1 MKHFFFSI
9 RRLALLVLATVAL
22 SAIGSEVQA
31 SHNLG
36 GELTYRYMGNN
47 MYRFR
52 VTFYRDCSGISIG
65 TAYATGFNTNG
76 VPSLNA
82 TYALNMVDEQD
93 ITPECTPITG
103 GPGELGCNNDASGGN
118 GANGSVGRVI
128 YETPNIDFTNVP
140 AIPAAGYTFTAA
152 LECCRNSNDNTSC
165 FSDLVFRCTMYPY
178 INQAGVSV
186 TPIDPLYQD
195 NSPTFA
201 EPPNSLQILNATD
214 TTSFSNNATD
224 IDLDEIL
231 YGFSVPWGSTTP
243 SMNPNCGYNAPNTV
257 NNPFPGILPNQ
268 PDSITGSMDFVPNT
282 VGNYIVVIRVRSYR
296 CGQLISEVFR
306 DFMLQTLAVPAG
318 YGTNERPILSQP
330 FLNGTSVDTFFAG
343 QTVNF
348 LLSSFDGAGVLY
360 NIGNYQNVY
369 VYFTGIQF
377 GTNFTSTTT
386 GCPYPPCATLRKPNT
401 NPAIPPVPIVSRG
414 DTLGYGFSEST
425 LTNFSVGAE
434 FIWDTDCSNLPLND
448 CGVTVNR
455 YTFVVTAKDD
465 YCPAPGK
472 LIQPI
477 TIVLVPPTP
486 VPSPDG
492 ICVNINPDSSVTL
505 SWALA
510 MDTLNTFTRYVIHR
524 GFSPA
529 TMAPYDSTSNYT
541 DTTWTDVNANAF
553 NGPLY
558 YKVVTR
564 SSCYDLEDP
573 VNNAFTPILL
583 NINPTSPFT
592 ATLTWSP
599 ISTQPSGGQSA
610 YRLMRRVLPGGAFQ
624 QVATVPFAG
633 PLTYADSAY
642 VCNAQVEYQIE
653 IDDSFGNCTSRSN
666 IVGAL
671 FADPANVVQA
681 EIFNISA
688 DTTDNIGVT
697 LTWRPNPDQ
706 DTRGYLV
713 TRFQCGTN
721 AIQQQWQV
729 LGRFNNTFTDPISA
743 DSGIACYGI
752 AAFDSCYTDTAPG
765 LLSTIHQN
773 IWLRDDLDRCE
784 GTVSFLWNEYVGW
797 DTLGGVRRYDIYR
810 AEEGSAYTF
819 LDSIGFGEE
828 TFTDTG
834 LIKGL
839 DYCYVIYAVNGS
851 DSTIRAMS
859 NKVCFNAS
867 VFTEPTLA
875 YIRYASVTEDG
886 DVELAWLSDSLGDVA
901 RYIVQRATEGGPFE
915 DVGSVGPVSVV
926 GPGFPYKN
934 VEFVDRGAA
943 TDLQSYTY
951 RLVVV
956 DSCERPSLSGQNVA
970 TTVFLDGSATQS
982 FENDLEWNPYG
993 EWPFGVSGYALDRNI
1008 PDVDPLGRRL
1018 ALVPGTQNA
1027 YQDNIQDFY
1036 QSEGT
1041 FCYRLLAIE
1050 QGPNQFG
1057 FSDSAYSNL
1066 LCITQPPK
1074 IYTPNAMIPEGNN
1087 PIFFPVR
1094 VFALDDNYELTIY
1107 NRWGQEVFK
1116 STDWNQG
1123 WDGTFNGEVAQAG
1136 IYMYN
1141 ISFKGRDKRNYDQ
1154 RGSITL
1160 IR

>member
-1 MKHFFFSI
+1 MKHFFFSFK
-9 RRLALLVLATVAL
+9 RLAIVLLAIVGL
-22 SAIGSEVQA
+22 SAAGPNAMA

-47 MYRFR
+47 QYKFR

-65 TAYATGFNTNG
+65 NSYANGFNTNG

-82 TYALNMVDEQD
+82 TYPLNFVSEQD
-93 ITPECTPITG
+93 ITPECNPITG
-103 GPGELGCNNDASGGN
+103 GPGELGCGGDASSGN

-128 YETPNIDFTNVP
+128 YETANINFAAVP
-140 AIPAAGYTFTAA
+140 AIPAGGYTFTAA

-165 FSDLVFRCTMYPY
+165 SGDLVFRCTMFPY
-178 INQAGVSV
+178 LNQAGVSV
-186 TPIDPLYQD
+186 TPVDPLYQD

-201 EPPNSLQILNATD
+201 EPPNSLQITNATD
-214 TTSFSNNATD
+214 TVSFSNNATD
-224 IDLDEIL
+224 VDLDEIL
-231 YGFSVPWGSTTP
+231 YGFSNPWDNLSP
-243 SMNPNCGYNAPNTV
+243 SAPQGCNYSAPNSV
-257 NNPFPGILPNQ
+257 ANPFPGILPNQ

-282 VGNYIVVIRVRSYR
+282 VGNFIVVIRVRSYR

-306 DFMLQTLAVPAG
+306 DFMLQTLTVPAG
-318 YGTNERPILSQP
+318 FGTNERPILSQP
-330 FLNGTSVDTFFAG
+330 FLNGTSTDTFFAG
-343 QTVNF
+343 QTINF

-360 NIGNYQNVY
+360 NFGNYQNVD

-377 GTNFTSTTT
+377 GTGFTSTTT

-401 NPAIPPVPIVSRG
+401 NPAIAPDPIVSRG
-414 DTLGYGFSEST
+414 DTLGYGFSENT
-425 LTNFSVGAE
+425 AVNFSVGAE

-486 VPSPDG
+486 VPSPN
-492 ICVNINPDSSVTL
+492 ICVNVNPDSTVTL
-505 SWALA
+505 TWALA
-510 MDTLNTFTRYVIHR
+510 LDTLNTFTRYVIHR
-524 GFSPA
+524 GFSA
-529 TMAPYDSTSNYT
+529 TTMVPYDSISIFSNTS
-541 DTTWTDVNANAF
+541 WTDVNANAF
-553 NGPLY
+553 NGPLF

-573 VNNAFTPILL
+573 VTNAYSPIIL
-583 NINPTSPFT
+583 NLNQTSPFT
-592 ATLTWSP
+592 ATLSWNP
-599 ISTQPSGGQSA
+599 ISTSPSNSSMN
-610 YRLMRRVLPGGAFQ
+610 YRLMRRVLPNTVFQ
-624 QVATVPFAG
+624 EVAQIPFAG
-633 PLTYADSAY
+633 PLTYDDSAY

-653 IDDSFGNCTSRSN
+653 IDDTLGNCTSRSS
-666 IVGAL
+666 IMGAL

-681 EIFNISA
+681 EILNISA
-688 DTTDNIGVT
+688 DTTDNVGVT

-773 IWLRDDLDRCE
+773 LWLQDVLDRCE
-784 GTVSFLWNEYVGW
+784 GTVSFTWNEYVGW

-810 AEEGSAYTF
+810 AEEGSPYTF

-828 TFTDTG
+828 SFIDTG
-834 LIKGL
+834 LTKGL

-851 DSTIRAMS
+851 DATIRAMS
-859 NKVCFNAS
+859 NKVCFNAR
-867 VFTEPTLA
+867 VFTPPSLA
-875 YIRYASVTEDG
+875 YIRYASVNEDG
-886 DVELAWLSDSLGDVA
+886 DVELAWLSDTLGDVA
-901 RYIVQRATEGGPFE
+901 RYIVQRSTEEGPFE
-915 DVGSVGPVSVV
+915 DVGSVGPASIV
-926 GPGFPYKN
+926 GPGFPFKN

-951 RLVVV
+951 RLVVI

-970 TTVFLDGSATQS
+970 TTIFLDATASQT
-982 FENDLEWNPYG
+982 FENELDWNGYS
-993 EWPFGVSGYALDRNI
+993 EWPFGVGNYGLDRNI

-1018 ALVPGTQNA
+1018 ALVPGTQTT
-1027 YQDNIQDFY
+1027 YSDNVQDFY
-1036 QSEGT
+1036 ESQGT
-1041 FCYRLLAIE
+1041 FCYRLLAME
-1050 QGPNQFG
+1050 KGPNQYG

-1066 LCITQPPK
+1066 LCVTQPPK
-1074 IYTPNAMIPEGNN
+1074 IYVPNAMIPEGRNAV
-1087 PIFFPVR
+1087 FFPVR

-1107 NRWGQEVFK
+1107 NRWGQEVFTT
-1116 STDWNQG
+1116 TDWNQG

-1136 IYMYN
+1136 IYMYYL
-1141 ISFKGRDKRNYDQ
+1141 SFKGRDKRNYDQ